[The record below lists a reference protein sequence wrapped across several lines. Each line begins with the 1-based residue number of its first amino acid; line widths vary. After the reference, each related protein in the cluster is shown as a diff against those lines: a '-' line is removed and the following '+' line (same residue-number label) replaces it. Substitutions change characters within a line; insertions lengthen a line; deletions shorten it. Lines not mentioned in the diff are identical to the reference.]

1 MCQWLQ
7 TLISFSSS
15 LSYSNPRLGYAD
27 QMIHHRVKNN
37 NLYVCHCKKKFHT
50 DKDRSSDAICT
61 IDQSQG
67 RVAQEN
73 SNFHLKVYF
82 NTDHEPLNT
91 FLNTRKMK
99 NLPPLL
105 PLTSSILKCKI
116 ELNLNHKQMRK
127 RNWSPKI
134 RELKNSIIFLHI
146 PHRSMNCPRTEHMI
160 EKFKTSDLCTRL

>member
-1 MCQWLQ
+1 MCIIAR
-7 TLISFSSS
+7 T
-15 LSYSNPRLGYAD
+15 
-27 QMIHHRVKNN
+27 
-37 NLYVCHCKKKFHT
+37 KFHT

-73 SNFHLKVYF
+73 LNFRLKVYF
-82 NTDHEPLNT
+82 KTDHEPLNT

-105 PLTSSILKCKI
+105 PLTSPILKCKI

-127 RNWSPKI
+127 QN
-134 RELKNSIIFLHI
+134 
-146 PHRSMNCPRTEHMI
+146 
-160 EKFKTSDLCTRL
+160 